1 MNAIPTLEEM
11 ERAIAIDPTNAELRY
26 LFGAELAQRR
36 EYPRAAIEFST
47 ALQLAPSLHTA
58 RLQLGLLQL
67 SMGQPQQAVGTLA
80 PMESL
85 PAELYWLTLFQR
97 GLTALAQD
105 QLADSL
111 DWLTQGIAANTS
123 NAPLN
128 IDMTLLINAIQQ
140 RLDAA
145 VEPAALITAT
155 TEPQPKEEK
164 STVRTDFSKYGAASP
179 TRH

>member
-1 MNAIPTLEEM
+1 MNATPTLEEM

-85 PAELYWLTLFQR
+85 PAELYWMTLFQR

-105 QLADSL
+105 QLPESL
-111 DWLTQGIAANTS
+111 DWLTQGVEANTV
-123 NAPLN
+123 NLPLN
-128 IDMTLLINAIQQ
+128 GDMTLLINAIRQ
-140 RLDAA
+140 RVDLVVPA
-145 VEPAALITAT
+145 PAAA
-155 TEPQPKEEK
+155 PQRVAPPLAEQKPA
-164 STVRTDFSKYGAASP
+164 VRTDFSKYGGDSP